1 MKKTISVILSAIM
14 ILSMCG
20 CTKKDKE
27 TKVSSDNGVAVKTP
41 DDEGVKTPGDDGV
54 LTPGNEGVKTPDNSA
69 AQSPD
74 TTTSPIASMDI
85 ERVNAP
91 VKIVD
96 KDGKE
101 IKTLQNFGPVRLM
114 ESGIFYTAVAPDD
127 ETVTQYR
134 IFDPKTGKD
143 KLMGEI
149 KDQGYIASYAILEV
163 SGKIYTLTTVG
174 NLLDQEPDQL
184 LLLELDPET
193 ETMEKYVLSE
203 DGFPYCG
210 MTEKDGEIVLFHH
223 DQQETL
229 YDRVMKF
236 DPKTKEM
243 KEIMCYELPKDM
255 KGETVRGISFYGD
268 KMYVLTVRFENANE
282 PHLMITTYDGNYKK
296 LESYEISNAISEV
309 PGNEAPDMANN
320 EMKQMVSAFQML
332 SETEYYYES
341 FSDSAHFGDMKTGKL
356 LLTSPAMECSKG
368 SGKTLYRILPTAD
381 SDDYKLASEENGV
394 FKTVDFAA
402 KGEGYWI
409 FTASSCKDGH
419 FLIGTC
425 VRAAEK
431 MEHPEKVDIY
441 YYLDGL
447 GE

>member
-20 CTKKDKE
+20 CKKKDKADP
-27 TKVSSDNGVAVKTP
+27 KISSDNETAIKTP
-41 DDEGVKTPGDDGV
+41 DDEGVKTPD
-54 LTPGNEGVKTPDNSA
+54 NEVVKTPDSSA
-69 AQSPD
+69 AQNPD
-74 TTTSPIASMDI
+74 TTMDPNASMEI
-85 ERVNAP
+85 EQVNAP

-101 IKTLQNFGPVRLM
+101 IKTIQNFGPVRLM
-114 ESGIFYTAVAPDD
+114 ESGIFYTAISPEDK
-127 ETVTQYR
+127 TVTQYR

-163 SGKIYTLTTVG
+163 GGKIYTLTTVG

-193 ETMEKYVLSE
+193 ETMEKYVLTE

-255 KGETVRGISFYGD
+255 KGETVRWITFYGD
-268 KMYVLTVRFENANE
+268 KMYVLTVRFENANA
-282 PHLMITTYDGNYKK
+282 PHLMVTTYDKEYKK
-296 LESYEISNAISEV
+296 LEEFEISGAIAEV
-309 PGNEAPDMANN
+309 PGNAVPDMANN
-320 EMKQMVSAFQML
+320 EIKQMVSSFQML
-332 SETEYYYES
+332 SETEYYYEN
-341 FSDSAHFGDMKTGKL
+341 FSESAHFGDLKTGKL
-356 LLTSPAMECSKG
+356 LLTASAMESSKG
-368 SGKTLYRILPTAD
+368 SGKKLYRILPTVD
-381 SDDYKLASEENGV
+381 SETFNLVSEENGV

-409 FTASSCKDGH
+409 FSASSCKDGR

-425 VRAAEK
+425 VQAGER
-431 MEHPEKVDIY
+431 MQHPEKVDIY
-441 YYLDGL
+441 YYLDDL
-447 GE
+447 EI